1 MALILAVVVA
11 VCFVASLL
19 PFLLPGA
26 VIGLLGK
33 VLNDA
38 LGDPLWAL
46 VPAARG
52 TLVTSGV
59 EGPMLT
65 LQGVLALYVP
75 LLLILLWT
83 QRGR

>member
-1 MALILAVVVA
+1 MALMLAVVVT

-33 VLNDA
+33 ILNDA
-38 LGDPLWAL
+38 LGDPMWAP

-52 TLVTSGV
+52 TLVASAQ

-65 LQGVLALYVP
+65 LNGVLAVYIP
-75 LLLILLWT
+75 LLVVLLWS
-83 QRGR
+83 QRRR

>member
-1 MALILAVVVA
+1 MALILTVVVT
-11 VCFVASLL
+11 VCFIASLL

-33 VLNDA
+33 VLNDV

-46 VPAARG
+46 VPPVRG
-52 TLVTSGV
+52 TLVTSGS

-65 LQGVLALYVP
+65 LQGVVAVYVS
-75 LLLILLWT
+75 LLLILLWQ

>member
-1 MALILAVVVA
+1 MALMLMVVAA

-19 PFLLPGA
+19 PFLAPGA

-38 LGDPLWAL
+38 LGDPLWAF
-46 VPAARG
+46 VPPARG
-52 TLVTSGV
+52 LLVRSGS

-65 LQGVLALYVP
+65 LQGVFAVYIP
-75 LLLILLWT
+75 LLLILLWQ